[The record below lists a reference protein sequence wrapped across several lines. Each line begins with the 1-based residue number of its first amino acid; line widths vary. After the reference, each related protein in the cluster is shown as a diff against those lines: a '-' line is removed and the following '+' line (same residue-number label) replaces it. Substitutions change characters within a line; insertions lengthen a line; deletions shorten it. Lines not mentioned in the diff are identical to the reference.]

1 MARLKINPNLD
12 KYTKKLEQLQFDT
25 RDKIIGKAVYE
36 GAGIVADAV
45 RANIN
50 ALTTSNDF
58 HEAVTPKQK
67 EGLLSG
73 LGISRMKDEN
83 GFINVKVGFNGYN
96 SIRNKRYPNGQPN
109 ALVARSL
116 EKGTSVAPAQ
126 RFVAPAVKRAQA
138 SAENAMQEIVESEI
152 DKIMN

>member
-1 MARLKINPNLD
+1 MARLKVNPNLD
-12 KYTKKLEQLQFDT
+12 KYTKKLEQLQLDT

-50 ALTTSNDF
+50 ALATSNDF

-67 EGLLSG
+67 AGLLAG

-83 GFINVKVGFNGYN
+83 GFINVKIGFNGYN

-116 EKGTSVAPAQ
+116 EKGTSTAPAQ

-138 SAENAMQEIVESEI
+138 SAENAMQEVVESEI

>member
-1 MARLKINPNLD
+1 MARFKVNPNLD
-12 KYTKKLEQLQFDT
+12 KYNKQLEQLQLET
-25 RDKIIGKAVYE
+25 RDKIIGEAVYK

-50 ALTTSNDF
+50 GLRTSNDF
-58 HEAVTPKQK
+58 HKALTPKQK

-83 GFINVKVGFNGYN
+83 GFINVKIGFNGYN

-109 ALVARSL
+109 ALVARSI
-116 EKGTSVAPAQ
+116 EKGTSTAPAQ
-126 RFVAPAVKRAQA
+126 RFVAPAVKRAQS
-138 SAENAMQEIVESEI
+138 SAESAMQDVVESEI
-152 DKIMN
+152 NKIMN

>member
-50 ALTTSNDF
+50 ALATSNDF

-67 EGLLSG
+67 EGLLDG

-83 GFINVKVGFNGYN
+83 GFINVKIGFNGYN
-96 SIRNKRYPNGQPN
+96 GIRNKRYPNGQPN